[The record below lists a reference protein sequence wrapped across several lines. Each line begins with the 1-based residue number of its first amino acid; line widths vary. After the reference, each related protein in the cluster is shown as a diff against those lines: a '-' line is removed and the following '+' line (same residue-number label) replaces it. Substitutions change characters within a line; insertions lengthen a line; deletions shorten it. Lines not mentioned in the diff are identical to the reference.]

1 MDLNEFSRQL
11 ESMHAR
17 FMQLCPTDGLDRGD
31 LRSMWEETSEALGVT
46 MEELRVA
53 EEELRQQ
60 TDELEESR
68 QTIEAERQRY
78 QDLFDFA
85 PDGYMVTDLSGV
97 IREANRAAGE
107 LLGIAARYLTGKPL
121 ASYIAMDDRAAFRG
135 GLTRL
140 LREGRR
146 ENWIVRVQPRRG
158 GSFDAAI
165 TAAVVR
171 DWDGAPSSLRWLFRE
186 IDGGPGV
193 NGGGGLRAIGR
204 VTIGRAGQ
212 VGQNELEGERRA
224 RIRAEDEAE
233 ALRGLLHGI
242 DLIVWEADAETGR
255 YWFVSPRVEHRLGYP
270 ASTWLET
277 PGFWAEII
285 HAEDRPMAEAHRARC
300 LRDGRAGEVEYRVV
314 ASDGRA
320 IWFRESLSIEADA
333 EGRPRVI
340 RGCLWEIGRR
350 KKVERQLYTDR
361 TKLAEHL
368 ADVLHLHLLSGH
380 LLAKLDLAPVLEE
393 ILAAVTSLQGA
404 ELGAI
409 LLLDRDR
416 DELETVVSLGLP
428 AAYLERFGR
437 MPVGVGACGLAVER
451 REPVIVE
458 DLKAE
463 GQGDPSADVSPAEA
477 ARLGGFRACFSVPLV
492 SRNGDLLG
500 TIATFFRDPH
510 RPTERQLRMVE
521 QYVRQAADSIDNA
534 RRHLAVRESERRK
547 EEFLA
552 TLAHELRNPL
562 AAIQTSAQLLRP
574 DALDEE
580 MLGEVRG
587 MIVRQA
593 APHGPAGRGPA
604 RRHPDLPRHDRGA
617 QGDGQPG
624 RDRRTRRRGRPAAD
638 RGPRASTHPLP
649 AGGAPAPGG
658 RPDPAGAGPGQP
670 ADQRRQVHGPR
681 RPHRADRR
689 PRGR

>member
-1 MDLNEFSRQL
+1 M
-11 ESMHAR
+11 
-17 FMQLCPTDGLDRGD
+17 
-31 LRSMWEETSEALGVT
+31 
-46 MEELRVA
+46 
-53 EEELRQQ
+53 
-60 TDELEESR
+60 
-68 QTIEAERQRY
+68 
-78 QDLFDFA
+78 
-85 PDGYMVTDLSGV
+85 
-97 IREANRAAGE
+97 
-107 LLGIAARYLTGKPL
+107 
-121 ASYIAMDDRAAFRG
+121 
-135 GLTRL
+135 
-140 LREGRR
+140 
-146 ENWIVRVQPRRG
+146 
-158 GSFDAAI
+158 
-165 TAAVVR
+165 
-171 DWDGAPSSLRWLFRE
+171 
-186 IDGGPGV
+186 
-193 NGGGGLRAIGR
+193 
-204 VTIGRAGQ
+204 
-212 VGQNELEGERRA
+212 
-224 RIRAEDEAE
+224 
-233 ALRGLLHGI
+233 
-242 DLIVWEADAETGR
+242 
-255 YWFVSPRVEHRLGYP
+255 
-270 ASTWLET
+270 
-277 PGFWAEII
+277 
-285 HAEDRPMAEAHRARC
+285 
-300 LRDGRAGEVEYRVV
+300 
-314 ASDGRA
+314 
-320 IWFRESLSIEADA
+320 
-333 EGRPRVI
+333 I

-380 LLAKLDLAPVLEE
+380 LLATLDLAPVLEE

-416 DELETVVSLGLP
+416 GELETVVSLGLP

-458 DLKAE
+458 DVE

-500 TIATFFRDPH
+500 AITTFFRDPH
-510 RPTERQLRMVE
+510 RPTDRQLRMVE
-521 QYVRQAADSIDNA
+521 QYVGQAADSIDNA

-593 APHGPAGRGPA
+593 RLMARLVEDLLDATRISRGTIAVRKEPVNLAEIVGP
-604 RRHPDLPRHDRGA
+604 
-617 QGDGQPG
+617 
-624 RDRRTRRRGRPAAD
+624 RRRGRPAAD

-658 RPDPAGAGPGQP
+658 RPDPAGADPGQP
-670 ADQRRQVHGPR
+670 ADQRRQVHGSR

>member
-1 MDLNEFSRQL
+1 M
-11 ESMHAR
+11 
-17 FMQLCPTDGLDRGD
+17 
-31 LRSMWEETSEALGVT
+31 
-46 MEELRVA
+46 
-53 EEELRQQ
+53 
-60 TDELEESR
+60 
-68 QTIEAERQRY
+68 
-78 QDLFDFA
+78 
-85 PDGYMVTDLSGV
+85 
-97 IREANRAAGE
+97 
-107 LLGIAARYLTGKPL
+107 
-121 ASYIAMDDRAAFRG
+121 
-135 GLTRL
+135 
-140 LREGRR
+140 
-146 ENWIVRVQPRRG
+146 
-158 GSFDAAI
+158 
-165 TAAVVR
+165 
-171 DWDGAPSSLRWLFRE
+171 
-186 IDGGPGV
+186 
-193 NGGGGLRAIGR
+193 
-204 VTIGRAGQ
+204 TIGLAGQ
-212 VGQNELEGERRA
+212 VGPSELEGERWA

-255 YWFVSPRVEHRLGYP
+255 YWFISPRVEHRLGYP
-270 ASTWLET
+270 ASTWLEE
-277 PGFWAEII
+277 PGFWAEIV
-285 HAEDRPMAEAHRARC
+285 HAEDRPMAEAHRTRC
-300 LRDGRAGEVEYRVV
+300 LRDGKAGEVEYRVV

-361 TKLAEHL
+361 AKLAEHL

-380 LLAKLDLAPVLEE
+380 LLATLDLAPVLEE

-416 DELETVVSLGLP
+416 GELETVVSLGLP

-451 REPVIVE
+451 GEPVIIE

-463 GQGDPSADVSPAEA
+463 PSDAGSPAEA

-500 TIATFFRDPH
+500 AITTFFREPH

-521 QYVRQAADSIDNA
+521 QYVGQAADSIDNA

-593 APHGPAGRGPA
+593 RHMARLVEDLLDATRISRGTIAVRKEPVNLAEIVGP
-604 RRHPDLPRHDRGA
+604 
-617 QGDGQPG
+617 
-624 RDRRTRRRGRPAAD
+624 RRRGRPAAD

-658 RPDPAGAGPGQP
+658 RPDPAGADPGQP
-670 ADQRRQVHGPR
+670 ADQRRQVHRSR